1 MHALPSPNR
10 ARRVRDLLSLGL
22 VAVLLAACGSATPV
36 TPTSRPTDSP
46 TSRHTATPSPTSSA
60 PNALPDA
67 VKAALAKQ
75 LGVAPDALDVP
86 FVEKADWP
94 DACLGLPAANEA
106 CAQIITPGYGGS
118 VKADGRHYEFR
129 ADENGRIVRLIP
141 DAALSARQVLAQQQR
156 VDAKTIAI
164 ISVEKVDWPD
174 GCLGVSI
181 EGLMCIQVITP
192 GYRVVLEVEGRRY
205 EYHTDESGNNV
216 MLAAAPEPEIEEI
229 AVVWTQPAPVCQTAI
244 IGKQLVAFGACQG
257 ALATGPLLPEMNRPD
272 ELAGFVETYAA
283 FEAGTPAGQVKFTG
297 RGSAVATAAEQR
309 MIAEWARLVQLEA
322 SVGRSGAS
330 YGLALAWRREGGVAG
345 FCDEIALF
353 VTGQAFASSC
363 KSDPPREVGRGR
375 LTAAQLEQVYA
386 WVDALQAYSLEQTD
400 PASADALTIRLV
412 FSGAGTREAT
422 ETEKQAIQEFA
433 AQMFA
438 EMSQ

>member
-1 MHALPSPNR
+1 M
-10 ARRVRDLLSLGL
+10 
-22 VAVLLAACGSATPV
+22 
-36 TPTSRPTDSP
+36 
-46 TSRHTATPSPTSSA
+46 PSPTSSA
-60 PNALPDA
+60 PNSLPDA

-75 LGVAPDALDVP
+75 LGVAPDTLNIA

-94 DACLGLPAANEA
+94 NACLGLPAAGEA

-118 VKADGRHYEFR
+118 AEADGKLYEFR
-129 ADENGRIVRLIP
+129 SDEIGRLVRLIP
-141 DAALSARQVLAQQQR
+141 GAALSARQVLAQQQR
-156 VDAKTIAI
+156 VDPKAIAI

-192 GYRVVLEVEGRRY
+192 GYRVILEVEGRRY

-216 MLAAAPEPEIEEI
+216 MLAAAPEPEIED
-229 AVVWTQPAPVCQTAI
+229 V
-244 IGKQLVAFGACQG
+244 
-257 ALATGPLLPEMNRPD
+257 M
-272 ELAGFVETYAA
+272 
-283 FEAGTPAGQVKFTG
+283 
-297 RGSAVATAAEQR
+297 GSVVATAAEQR
-309 MIAEWARLVQLEA
+309 MIAEWARLAQLEA
-322 SVGRSGAS
+322 GAGRSGAS
-330 YGLALAWRREGGVAG
+330 YGLALAWRREGGIAG

-363 KSDPPREVGRGR
+363 KSDPPQEVGRGR
-375 LTAAQLEQVYA
+375 LTEAQLEQVYA
-386 WVDALQAYSLEQTD
+386 WIDALRAYSIDQTD
-400 PASADALTIRLV
+400 PATADALTIRLV

-433 AQMFA
+433 AQVFA